1 MTELTTIITF
11 GITTVITIF
20 IFTLVLV
27 TSDRALYISSVVL
40 DNIIGRIINR
50 LGYIGCGL
58 VDTMIW
64 LKERSRNII
73 YERNDLHHNC

>member
-1 MTELTTIITF
+1 MMTELTAIITF

-40 DNIIGRIINR
+40 NNIIDRIINR
-50 LGYIGCGL
+50 LGYISCGL

-64 LKERSRNII
+64 LKERTV
-73 YERNDLHHNC
+73 